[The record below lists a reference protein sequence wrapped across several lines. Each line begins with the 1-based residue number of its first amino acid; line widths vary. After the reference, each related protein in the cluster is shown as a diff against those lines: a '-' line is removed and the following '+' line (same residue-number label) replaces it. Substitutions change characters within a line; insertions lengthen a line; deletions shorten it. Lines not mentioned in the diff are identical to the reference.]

1 MKNITV
7 IGSGTMGNGIAHTFA
22 QFGYLVN
29 LLDINEQA
37 LQKAVSTITKNLDR
51 QIQKGIISEEQKN
64 NTLKNITT
72 HTDITLASSQADLV
86 VEAASENIDI
96 KLKIFKQLDSICQ
109 ANTIFASNTSSISI
123 TKIASVTQRPDKVIG
138 MHFMNPVP
146 VMKLVEVIRGLVLL
160 TRCVT

>member
-96 KLKIFKQLDSICQ
+96 KLKIFKQLDSIC
-109 ANTIFASNTSSISI
+109 
-123 TKIASVTQRPDKVIG
+123 
-138 MHFMNPVP
+138 
-146 VMKLVEVIRGLVLL
+146 
-160 TRCVT
+160 